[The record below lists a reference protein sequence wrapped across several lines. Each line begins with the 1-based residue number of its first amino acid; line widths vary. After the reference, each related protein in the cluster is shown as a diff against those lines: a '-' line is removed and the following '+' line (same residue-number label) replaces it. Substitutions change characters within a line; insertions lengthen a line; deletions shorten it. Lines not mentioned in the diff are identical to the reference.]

1 MIATV
6 PALVW
11 ATLIGFLAR
20 GRKRP
25 VPPWAGVTFVAAF
38 LMSMAA
44 IALPSLNPG
53 TGRAII
59 GVIMISGMVWCLL
72 APVFVLL
79 PQPGKRKVATAEPH
93 AE

>member
-1 MIATV
+1 
-6 PALVW
+6 
-11 ATLIGFLAR
+11 
-20 GRKRP
+20 
-25 VPPWAGVTFVAAF
+25 
-38 LMSMAA
+38 MSMAA